1 MNPILDLS
9 QLFII
14 VVEDRKKKQIRPSV
28 IAREIAPVMGCAA
41 VSDAVSAAAAPPVRV

>member
-14 VVEDRKKKQIRPSV
+14 VVEDRKKLEVNAALLYASSSGEVGDQ
-28 IAREIAPVMGCAA
+28 ARLNG
-41 VSDAVSAAAAPPVRV
+41 